1 MSESVLPMFSSR
13 SFIVSGLIFR
23 SLIHFEFI
31 LVYGVKKCSSFI
43 LLQVVDQFSQHHLLK
58 RLAFLHCS
66 ILQVEE
72 LRLRGV
78 QEMREPGPK
87 ARLVLEKVQS
97 TILKVT
103 VVPVTGVRV
112 EMRRLSRE

>member
-1 MSESVLPMFSSR
+1 M
-13 SFIVSGLIFR
+13 
-23 SLIHFEFI
+23 
-31 LVYGVKKCSSFI
+31 
-43 LLQVVDQFSQHHLLK
+43 
-58 RLAFLHCS
+58 
-66 ILQVEE
+66 EE
-72 LRLRGV
+72 LRLRVV

>member
-1 MSESVLPMFSSR
+1 
-13 SFIVSGLIFR
+13 
-23 SLIHFEFI
+23 
-31 LVYGVKKCSSFI
+31 
-43 LLQVVDQFSQHHLLK
+43 
-58 RLAFLHCS
+58 
-66 ILQVEE
+66 VEE

-103 VVPVTGVRV
+103 VVPVTGMRV
-112 EMRRLSRE
+112 EMRCLNRE